1 MDLTSKV
8 KSSLKPYQLVVL
20 SYLAIIL
27 AGSLL
32 LYLPISSLKPTTYIT
47 ALWTATSATCVTGL
61 VVVDTGTHY
70 STFGQTIILL
80 LIQIGG
86 LGYMTAMT
94 MIALL
99 LGRKISIFDRTMLS
113 DTLNLYSIQGA
124 VKLVKLIAF
133 FVLGFEIAGALLL
146 SIRFIPRFGY
156 INGLW
161 KSLFHSVSA
170 FNNAG
175 FDIMGNFKSLTEFVS
190 DPFVTLVISILI
202 IIGGI
207 GFITISEIIL
217 HRKNGVISL
226 HTKMVIRT
234 TALLLI
240 LATLL
245 VLLLEFNNPK
255 TLGNLNIFDKILASF
270 FQAVTP
276 RTAGF
281 NTIDTTSLLPATSF
295 LIIFLMFIGA
305 SPGGTGG
312 GVKTTTFA
320 IMIAYILSIV
330 KREEKTVIMNRSI
343 PSSTIR
349 KTIAI
354 VLIAFILVYISTFA
368 LLSTLEAS
376 LLDIIFETTSAFGT
390 VGLSRGLTTNL
401 DFTGKIILMFTMI
414 AGRVGPL
421 ALLLSLVV
429 KVKQTVI
436 SYPEEKVSVG

>member
-1 MDLTSKV
+1 MDLSNKV
-8 KSSLKPYQLVVL
+8 KSSLKPYQWVVL
-20 SYLAIIL
+20 SYLAVIL

-32 LYLPISSLKPTTYIT
+32 LYLPISSHKPTTYIT

-70 STFGQTIILL
+70 TTFGQTIILM

-99 LGRKISIFDRTMLS
+99 LGRKLSIFDRNILS

-133 FVLGFEIAGALLL
+133 FVLGIEITGALLL
-146 SIRFIPRFGY
+146 SLRFIPRFGY

-161 KSLFHSVSA
+161 KSLFHAVSA

-190 DPFVTLVISILI
+190 DPYVNLIISILI

-207 GFITISEIIL
+207 GFITVSEIIL
-217 HRKNGVISL
+217 HRKNGVMSL

-234 TALLLI
+234 TVILLI
-240 LATLL
+240 LATFL

-255 TLGNLNIFDKILASF
+255 TLGNLNFFNKILASY

-281 NTIDTTSLLPATSF
+281 NTINTSSLLPATS
-295 LIIFLMFIGA
+295 LIIIFLMFIGA

-312 GVKTTTFA
+312 GVKTTTLAVGLAF
-320 IMIAYILSIV
+320 IWSILQG
-330 KREEKTVIMNRSI
+330 EEKTVIMNRSI

-354 VLIAFILVYISTFA
+354 LFIALMLVFISTFA
-368 LLSTLEAS
+368 MLSTQKAPP
-376 LLDIIFETTSAFGT
+376 LDIIFEVTSAFGT

-401 DFTGKIILMFTMI
+401 NFTGKIILMFTMF

-429 KVKQTVI
+429 KRKPLVI
-436 SYPEEKVSVG
+436 TYPEEKVSVG